1 MRRGATLDRLADEEL
16 IELVRGGDTRAF
28 ERIYDRHARAAYS
41 LAYRILGSQANA
53 QDVVQEVFV
62 SVWRLSAGYTRARGS
77 VRTWILAIVH
87 NRAIDA
93 LRRAAVPGRAVVEET
108 GAGAEREGPDRTEA
122 LVERREEAR
131 ELRSALSGLPGE
143 QRRVIEL
150 AYFGGFTLSEIAELL
165 TLPLGTVK
173 GRMRLGLE
181 KMRSALE
188 PSRGLA

>member
-16 IELVRGGDTRAF
+16 LELVQGGDTRAF
-28 ERIYDRHARAAYS
+28 ERIYDRHSRAAYS
-41 LAYRILGSQANA
+41 LAYRILGSQATA

-62 SVWRLSAGYTRARGS
+62 SVWRLSGGYSRGRGS

-87 NRAIDA
+87 NRTIDA
-93 LRRAAVPGRAVVEET
+93 LRRSAVPGRAVVEDT
-108 GAGAEREGPDRTEA
+108 GAPEREGPDRTEV

-131 ELRSALSGLPGE
+131 ALRSALSGLPGE

-150 AYFGGFTLSEIAELL
+150 AYFGGFTLTEIAELL

-188 PSRGLA
+188 PSRGMA